1 MTKVLGIAG
10 SPRRGGNTETIL
22 DEVLRGAAE
31 AGAQTEKFVLAEKE
45 VNPCRACNACSR
57 THVCIQKDDMAL
69 MIESMKASRVWV
81 LATPVYWWGAT
92 AQMKAFIDR
101 WYSVP
106 RDVFA
111 GKRIILA
118 VSSGGGPIYANLM
131 VKTFEEMLDYLNMEK
146 YKVLQT
152 GGAGSKMA
160 AMMDAELMKE
170 AHATGFDAVK
180 TLKT

>member
-1 MTKVLGIAG
+1 
-10 SPRRGGNTETIL
+10 
-22 DEVLRGAAE
+22 
-31 AGAQTEKFVLAEKE
+31 
-45 VNPCRACNACSR
+45 
-57 THVCIQKDDMAL
+57 
-69 MIESMKASRVWV
+69 
-81 LATPVYWWGAT
+81 
-92 AQMKAFIDR
+92 MKAFIDR

-118 VSSGGGPIYANLM
+118 VSSGGGPIYADLM

-160 AMMDAELMKE
+160 AMMNAELMKE